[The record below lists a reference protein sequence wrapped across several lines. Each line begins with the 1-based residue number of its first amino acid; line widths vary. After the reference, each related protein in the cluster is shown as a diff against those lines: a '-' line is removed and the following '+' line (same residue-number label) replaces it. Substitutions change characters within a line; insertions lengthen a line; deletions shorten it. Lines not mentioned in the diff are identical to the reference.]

1 MDQPAQRIEV
11 TVNGPYL
18 VYGRVP
24 VTRRRPV
31 ISAEP
36 GTTDLADDRPL
47 ADGRSDC
54 LVSLRGLVE
63 QALLRQLAPHQ
74 RL

>member
-11 TVNGPYL
+11 TPDGPYL

-31 ISAEP
+31 SSEHDEP
-36 GTTDLADDRPL
+36 LTWQTTDRLRTGDDRSTHP
-47 ADGRSDC
+47 
-54 LVSLRGLVE
+54 
-63 QALLRQLAPHQ
+63 
-74 RL
+74 RLTLSSAAR